1 MKNKNASRWAF
12 VINPA
17 AGGGKSAKY
26 IRYLRDFK
34 HTLHPEIDLFI
45 TKRSGDATKICDR
58 LVSGGYRKFV
68 AVGGDGTF
76 NEVIQSLAKR
86 NDCVLGVF
94 PSGTGNDY
102 APGAGFPDHYEP
114 WELADLFR
122 CKAEPVDVGVC
133 NGRYFLNNFGVGFD
147 AKVAH
152 DFQAA
157 KRIPASLRYWVYVFR
172 NIFCFSPSLLSLTHD
187 GKKETMKTMLVSVG
201 IGRRCGGGFQ
211 LTPKALLDDGVF
223 DVCAVT
229 DCAPFTRI
237 THLLAVRSK
246 KHIGRKGI
254 EYFTAKKLTFE
265 FESLMPAHLDGEIV
279 LGKFF
284 DVSVLPGR
292 IKLLIHPE
300 RENFLRTKR

>member
-17 AGGGKSAKY
+17 AGGGKSAEY
-26 IRYLRDFK
+26 IQYLRDFK

-45 TKRSGDATKICDR
+45 TERSGEATKICGR
-58 LVSGGYRKFV
+58 LISDGYRKFV

-86 NDCVLGVF
+86 KDCVLGVF

-152 DFQAA
+152 DFQKA
-157 KRIPASLRYWVYVFR
+157 KRIPSSLRYWFC
-172 NIFCFSPSLLSLTHD
+172 IFTNMFFFSPSPLRLTYD
-187 GKKETMKTMLVSVG
+187 GKKRTLKAMLVSVG

-211 LTPKALLDDGVF
+211 LTPHAYMNDGLF

-229 DCAPFTRI
+229 DCPPHSRVSM
-237 THLLAVRSK
+237 LLAVKSVRHLGK
-246 KHIGRKGI
+246 KGVQSFR
-254 EYFTAKKLTFE
+254 AKKLILDFDDE
-265 FESLMPAHLDGEIV
+265 MPAHLDGEM
-279 LGKFF
+279 LHGKRF
-284 DVSVLPGR
+284 VIGILPGR
-292 IKLLIHPE
+292 IRLLVHPE
-300 RENFLRTKR
+300 RENFLRKR